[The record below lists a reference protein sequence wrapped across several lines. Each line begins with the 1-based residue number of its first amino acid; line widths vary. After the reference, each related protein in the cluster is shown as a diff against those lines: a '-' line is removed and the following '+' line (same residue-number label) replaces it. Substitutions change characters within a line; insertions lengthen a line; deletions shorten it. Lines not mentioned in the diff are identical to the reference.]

1 MVTKKNKFKNCSLLA
16 DVPQAKAETFND
28 NICAIT
34 RGTGRLFM
42 FAADQK
48 VEHLNDDFYGRDI
61 DRQANDPEH
70 IFKIAR
76 DGAMGA
82 LAVHAGL
89 LARYGLLYNSINY
102 IVKLNGK
109 TNLHA
114 EGSDPVSALM
124 WDIDDVLAMSEEH
137 KLNIRGIGFTLYLGS
152 EHEAL
157 MMSQAAQMVS
167 QAHQQGLVAILWIY
181 PRAQHL
187 KDVSAPRLIAGAAGL
202 GNALGADFVKV
213 HTAHSQ
219 ENLSG
224 VEALAIAT
232 EAAGNTGV
240 IVSGGEYVAA
250 EDLLKRIYEQIT
262 QGGTAGCAIG
272 RNLLQRSYEEALAIS
287 QAIAALVYDNVSYQK
302 AKSILLK

>member
-1 MVTKKNKFKNCSLLA
+1 MAIKKNKFKMRYLLA
-16 DVPQAKAETFND
+16 DVPQAKTVTFND
-28 NICAIT
+28 NMQAIT

-48 VEHLNDDFYGRDI
+48 IEHLNDDFYGRGI

-89 LARYGLLYNSINY
+89 LARYGLSYNSVDY
-102 IVKLNGK
+102 IAKLNGK
-109 TNLHA
+109 TNLQA
-114 EGSDPVSALM
+114 GDSDPISALM
-124 WDIDDVLAMSEEH
+124 WDIDDVIAMSEEH
-137 KLNIRGIGFTLYLGS
+137 NLKIRGIGFTVYLGS

-157 MMSQAAQMVS
+157 MLSQAAQMVT
-167 QAHQQGLVAILWIY
+167 QAHQQGLVAVLWIY

-187 KDVSAPRLIAGAAGL
+187 KDVSTPQLIAGAAGL
-202 GNALGADFVKV
+202 GNVLGADFVKV

-219 ENLSG
+219 ENLSS

-240 IVSGGEYVAA
+240 IVSGGEYVSA
-250 EDLLKRIYEQIT
+250 EELLKRIYEQIT

-272 RNLLQRSYEEALAIS
+272 RNLLQRSYDDAVDMS
-287 QAIAALVYDNVSYQK
+287 KAIAALVYDNASYQK
-302 AKSILLK
+302 AKSILIK

>member
-1 MVTKKNKFKNCSLLA
+1 VCSSDL
-16 DVPQAKAETFND
+16 
-28 NICAIT
+28 
-34 RGTGRLFM
+34 
-42 FAADQK
+42 
-48 VEHLNDDFYGRDI
+48 
-61 DRQANDPEH
+61 